1 MERLME
7 DPDLGPMIRKVP
19 EEASWFGGDVMLAV
33 MANVFVGNPA
43 STMSQFMAESRL
55 ALGLGHNNM
64 YMARDENCQWKKAC
78 GDRCLFRP
86 NWGGAFDPSTSS
98 HCKSVEVTKLSS
110 EVV

>member
-1 MERLME
+1 M
-7 DPDLGPMIRKVP
+7 
-19 EEASWFGGDVMLAV
+19 
-33 MANVFVGNPA
+33 GNPA

-55 ALGLGHNNM
+55 ALGLGHNNI

-110 EVV
+110 EVVDKIEKEQILHPRQIWGHWEFKKGMDDVKKLRRVGKG